1 MWAAARTK
9 VRCRKNSATAYQS
22 IVIAQI
28 SGKLA
33 QKQPGEVVIDVGG
46 VGYQVFIPLNVFY
59 RLPDIGATMS
69 LQIHTHV
76 REDALQLF
84 GFHDLGEKQVFLLLT
99 GVSGIGPKLALNIL
113 SGIAAEDLA
122 RALRNGDQVRLVA
135 IPGVGKK
142 LAERMIVELKDKF
155 ALLAPATTD
164 STTKPEASSQK
175 MQDAVSALINLG
187 YKKPEIEK
195 TVREVLKNG
204 GLTLE
209 EVLRETLR
217 HMSH

>member
-1 MWAAARTK
+1 M
-9 VRCRKNSATAYQS
+9 
-22 IVIAQI
+22 IAQI

-59 RLPDIGATMS
+59 RLPDIGAPMS

-84 GFHDLGEKQVFLLLT
+84 GFQDVAEKQVFLLLT

-113 SGIAAEDLA
+113 SGIPAEDLA

-135 IPGVGKK
+135 TPGVGKK

-155 ALLAPATTD
+155 ATLSPASFD
-164 STTKPEASSQK
+164 STAKPEASSQK
-175 MQDAVSALINLG
+175 LLDAVSALINLG

-204 GLTLE
+204 ELSLE

-217 HMSH
+217 QMSH

>member
-1 MWAAARTK
+1 M
-9 VRCRKNSATAYQS
+9 
-22 IVIAQI
+22 IAQI
-28 SGKLA
+28 RGKLA
-33 QKQPGEVVIDVGG
+33 QKQPGEVVIDVDG

-59 RLPDIGATMS
+59 RLPEIGAPLS

-84 GFHDLGEKQVFLLLT
+84 GFHDAAEKQVFLLLT
-99 GVSGIGPKLALNIL
+99 AVSGIGPRLALNIL
-113 SGIAAEDLA
+113 SGIAAEELA
-122 RALRNGDQVRLVA
+122 RALKNSDQPRLLA
-135 IPGVGKK
+135 IPGVGRK

-155 ALLAPATTD
+155 ANLAAP
-164 STTKPEASSQK
+164 SSESADALAAPSQT

-204 GLTLE
+204 AVSLE
-209 EVLRETLR
+209 DVLRETLR
-217 HMSH
+217 QMSH

>member
-1 MWAAARTK
+1 
-9 VRCRKNSATAYQS
+9 
-22 IVIAQI
+22 VIAQI

-46 VGYQVFIPLNVFY
+46 VGYLVFIPLNVFY
-59 RLPDIGATMS
+59 RLPDLGAPMS

-84 GFHDLGEKQVFLLLT
+84 GFHDLAEKQVFMLLL
-99 GVSGIGPKLALNIL
+99 GVSGIGPRLALNIL
-113 SGIAAEDLA
+113 SGIPAEELA
-122 RALRNGDQVRLVA
+122 KALRNGDQVRLVL

-155 ALLAPATTD
+155 ATFTPATID
-164 STTKPEASSQK
+164 STAKSEASSQK

-195 TVREVLKNG
+195 TVRDVLKNDA
-204 GLTLE
+204 LSLE
-209 EVLRETLR
+209 DVLRETLQQMG
-217 HMSH
+217 H

>member
-1 MWAAARTK
+1 M
-9 VRCRKNSATAYQS
+9 
-22 IVIAQI
+22 IAQI

-46 VGYQVFIPLNVFY
+46 VGYLVFIPLNVFY
-59 RLPDIGATMS
+59 RLPDLGAPMS

-84 GFHDLGEKQVFLLLT
+84 GFHDLAEKQVFLLLM

-113 SGIAAEDLA
+113 SGIPAEGLA
-122 RALRNGDQVRLVA
+122 KALRNGDQVRLVS

-155 ALLAPATTD
+155 ATFTPAIID
-164 STTKPEASSQK
+164 STAKSQASSQK

-195 TVREVLKNG
+195 TVRDVLKNEA
-204 GLTLE
+204 LSLE
-209 EVLRETLR
+209 DVLRETLQQMG
-217 HMSH
+217 H

>member
-1 MWAAARTK
+1 
-9 VRCRKNSATAYQS
+9 
-22 IVIAQI
+22 VIAQI

-33 QKQPGEVVIDVGG
+33 QKLPGEVVIDVGG
-46 VGYQVFIPLNVFY
+46 IGYLVLIPLNVFY
-59 RLPDIGATMS
+59 HLPDIGAPMS

-84 GFHDLGEKQVFLLLT
+84 GFRDLAEKQVFLLLM

-113 SGIAAEDLA
+113 SGIPAEDLA
-122 RALRNGDQVRLVA
+122 RALRNGDQIRLVS
-135 IPGVGKK
+135 IPGVGRK

-155 ALLAPATTD
+155 TNLTPVTLDNT
-164 STTKPEASSQK
+164 SKPEASSQK

-195 TVREVLKNG
+195 TVRDVLKNRE
-204 GLTLE
+204 LSLE
-209 EVLRETLR
+209 DVLRETLR
-217 HMSH
+217 QMGH

>member
-1 MWAAARTK
+1 M
-9 VRCRKNSATAYQS
+9 
-22 IVIAQI
+22 IAQI

-33 QKQPGEVVIDVGG
+33 HKQPGEVVIDVGG
-46 VGYQVFIPLNVFY
+46 VGYSVFIPLNVFY
-59 RLPDIGATMS
+59 RLPDIGAPMS

-84 GFHDLGEKQVFLLLT
+84 GFHDLGEKQVFLMLMA
-99 GVSGIGPKLALNIL
+99 VSGIGPKLALNIL
-113 SGIAAEDLA
+113 SGIPADDLA
-122 RALRNGDQVRLVA
+122 RALRNGDQARLVS

-155 ALLAPATTD
+155 ATFAPAPSD
-164 STTKPEASSQK
+164 SSVAPEPSSQK

-195 TVREVLKNG
+195 TVRDVLKNG
-204 GLTLE
+204 ELSLE
-209 EVLRETLR
+209 DVLRETLR
-217 HMSH
+217 QMGH

>member
-1 MWAAARTK
+1 M
-9 VRCRKNSATAYQS
+9 
-22 IVIAQI
+22 IAQI

-46 VGYQVFIPLNVFY
+46 VGYLVFIPLNVFY
-59 RLPDIGATMS
+59 RLPDLGAPMS

-84 GFHDLGEKQVFLLLT
+84 GFHDLAEKQVFLLLM
-99 GVSGIGPKLALNIL
+99 GVSGIGPRLALNIL
-113 SGIAAEDLA
+113 SGIPAEELA
-122 RALRNGDQVRLVA
+122 KALRNGDQVRLVS

-155 ALLAPATTD
+155 ATFTPATID
-164 STTKPEASSQK
+164 STAKSQASSQK

-195 TVREVLKNG
+195 TVRDVLKNDA
-204 GLTLE
+204 LSLE
-209 EVLRETLR
+209 DVLRETLQQMG
-217 HMSH
+217 H

>member
-1 MWAAARTK
+1 M
-9 VRCRKNSATAYQS
+9 
-22 IVIAQI
+22 IAQI

-33 QKQPGEVVIDVGG
+33 QKLPGEVVIDVGG
-46 VGYQVFIPLNVFY
+46 IGYLVLIPLNVFY
-59 RLPDIGATMS
+59 HLPDIGAPMS

-84 GFHDLGEKQVFLLLT
+84 GFSDLAEKQVFLLLM

-113 SGIAAEDLA
+113 SGIPAEDLA
-122 RALRNGDQVRLVA
+122 RALRNGDQIRLVS
-135 IPGVGKK
+135 IPGVGRK

-155 ALLAPATTD
+155 TNLTPVTLDNT
-164 STTKPEASSQK
+164 SKPEASSQK

-195 TVREVLKNG
+195 TVRDVLKNRE
-204 GLTLE
+204 LSLE
-209 EVLRETLR
+209 DVLRETLR
-217 HMSH
+217 QMGH

>member
-1 MWAAARTK
+1 M
-9 VRCRKNSATAYQS
+9 
-22 IVIAQI
+22 IAQI

-33 QKQPGEVVIDVGG
+33 QKLPGEVVIEVGG
-46 VGYQVFIPLNVFY
+46 IGYLVLIPLNVFY
-59 RLPDIGATMS
+59 HLPDIGAPMS

-84 GFHDLGEKQVFLLLT
+84 GFSDLAEKQVFLLLM

-113 SGIAAEDLA
+113 SGIPAEDLA
-122 RALRNGDQVRLVA
+122 RALRNGDQIRLVS
-135 IPGVGKK
+135 IPGVGRK

-155 ALLAPATTD
+155 TNLTPVTLDNT
-164 STTKPEASSQK
+164 SKPEASSQK

-195 TVREVLKNG
+195 TVRDVLKNRE
-204 GLTLE
+204 LSLE
-209 EVLRETLR
+209 DVLRETLR
-217 HMSH
+217 QMGH

>member
-1 MWAAARTK
+1 M
-9 VRCRKNSATAYQS
+9 
-22 IVIAQI
+22 IAQI

-59 RLPDIGATMS
+59 RLPEIGAPLS
-69 LQIHTHV
+69 LQVHTHV

-84 GFHDLGEKQVFLLLT
+84 GFHDLAEKQVFLLLT
-99 GVSGIGPKLALNIL
+99 AVSGIGPRLALNIL

-122 RALRNGDQVRLVA
+122 RALKNGDQIRLVA
-135 IPGVGKK
+135 IPGVGRK
-142 LAERMIVELKDKF
+142 LAERMIVELKDRF
-155 ALLAPATTD
+155 ASLAPLSADSATA
-164 STTKPEASSQK
+164 PEASSQK

-195 TVREVLKNG
+195 TVREVLKNDA
-204 GLTLE
+204 LSLE
-209 EVLRETLR
+209 DVLRETLR
-217 HMSH
+217 QMSQ